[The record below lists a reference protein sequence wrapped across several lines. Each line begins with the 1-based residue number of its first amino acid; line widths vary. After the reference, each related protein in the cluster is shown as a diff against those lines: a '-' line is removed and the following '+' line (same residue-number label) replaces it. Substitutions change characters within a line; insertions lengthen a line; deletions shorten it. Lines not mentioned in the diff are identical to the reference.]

1 MKVETYEYKDG
12 LGYAVDPES
21 DTKQRTVILLGL
33 QTVKCNPRPVV
44 IYVTGGKVKEGFDG
58 LEQLKQYA
66 GDNKLVFLCP
76 YATDVE
82 DLYKTYEYIEK
93 DHLDLN
99 VKSDEVSIRCTKDYE
114 DLANEFKEYLEDE
127 YDAELDDVTVF

>member
-1 MKVETYEYKDG
+1 MKVEPYEYKDG

-44 IYVTGGKVKEGFDG
+44 IYVTGGKVKADYEG
-58 LEQLKQYA
+58 LEELKQYA

-76 YATDVE
+76 YATDVDGLVE
-82 DLYKTYEYIEK
+82 TYEYVEK
-93 DHLDLN
+93 EHLDLN
-99 VKSDEVSIRCTKDYE
+99 VKADEVSIRATKDCEGLAE
-114 DLANEFKEYLEDE
+114 DFKEYLEDE
-127 YDAELDDVTVF
+127 LDAELDDVTVF

>member
-1 MKVETYEYKDG
+1 MKVETYEYGD

-44 IYVTGGKVKEGFDG
+44 IYVTGGKVKDG
-58 LEQLKQYA
+58 YEKLEDLKSYC

-76 YATDVE
+76 YATDV
-82 DLYKTYEYIEK
+82 DGLLKTYEYAEK
-93 DHLDLN
+93 NHLDLN
-99 VKSDEVSIRCTKDYE
+99 VKSDELSIRATADCE

-127 YDAELDDVTVF
+127 FDAELDDVEVF